1 MPTLRATRGG
11 ETVELRSAKSLL
23 GSNAATCDIV
33 LPQGPGVLE
42 LHALL
47 NLSDDKSSAT
57 LVPFAATPTI
67 AGGDTTSGACF
78 LNGSIVPPEG
88 ALVVHGDRLAF
99 GDRGNE
105 FVFGLTAPV
114 NMTIGRAEEIA
125 LSAASLSTAE
135 RNYAE
140 IEKLRLSQRLR
151 EVNNETQQEHSKT
164 LATMEA
170 QLVEMREEIQRL
182 QEEKRVAVQ
191 QENDDGEALRS
202 HWLHTVHETLQD
214 EVVQADTRLSR
225 VSKRLEDL
233 LQQYEAL
240 HSSSLGLKSGVKLNV
255 PKDRHL
261 AETPPVD
268 KHTKYLCEMLYQ
280 RFKRLHQ
287 LYHAIGKLAATV
299 PSSKEALTDTAK
311 LRHAVFLVD
320 LMHDR
325 ARNHIA
331 EVLKLHTSLLERY
344 FGRVDLPQSVHAA
357 RSF

>member
-11 ETVELRSAKSLL
+11 ETVELRSAKSLV

-57 LVPFAATPTI
+57 LVPFAATPTT
-67 AGGDTTSGACF
+67 AGGDTTS
-78 LNGSIVPPEG
+78 
-88 ALVVHGDRLAF
+88 
-99 GDRGNE
+99 
-105 FVFGLTAPV
+105 
-114 NMTIGRAEEIA
+114 AEEVA

-344 FGRVDLPQSVHAA
+344 FGRVDRPQSVHAA